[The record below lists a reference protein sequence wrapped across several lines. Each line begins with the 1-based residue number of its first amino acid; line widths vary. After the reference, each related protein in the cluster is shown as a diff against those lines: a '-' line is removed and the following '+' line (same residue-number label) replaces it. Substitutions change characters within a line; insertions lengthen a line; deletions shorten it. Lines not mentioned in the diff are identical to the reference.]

1 MPITDPTPTTTPI
14 DPAYTSPTRDG
25 FPAAT
30 ATAVPAGTTVADLVV
45 RVLPNARA
53 YAVEVNRSVLSR
65 RDHATRAVTAGDRIE
80 IVTLVGGG

>member
-1 MPITDPTPTTTPI
+1 M
-14 DPAYTSPTRDG
+14 Y
-25 FPAAT
+25 AARRARSIADLTASNEIMIELNGT